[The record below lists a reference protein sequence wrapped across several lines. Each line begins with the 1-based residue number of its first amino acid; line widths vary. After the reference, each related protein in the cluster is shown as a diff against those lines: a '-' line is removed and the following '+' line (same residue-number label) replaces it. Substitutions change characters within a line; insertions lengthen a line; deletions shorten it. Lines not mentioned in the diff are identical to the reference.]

1 MYRRVIILIAISFLC
16 LGTHAQNSVSQTD
29 KLTCKQY
36 LAKDWEALIETGMQ
50 ALDNEID
57 FYYLRYRLGIAY
69 YELQKY
75 RKSIVH
81 FEKALSNNP
90 GDAILQEYLYYSY
103 SFSGRKKEAWLTGKR
118 MNAETK
124 QRLGIPESRP
134 IKDISINYTFSQLED
149 NKNVSPST
157 IKQHMDD
164 PDTDQGFQSIAKN
177 YLVYKTALSH
187 QLLPRV
193 SFSQSIS
200 YMDKE
205 NFYFTRDFLS
215 MNQNQN
221 KDYYSADDKV
231 NQLQYYGRLDYI
243 FSKGFQAHLAI
254 HHMKLDYRFYDI
266 DFPPPPAMPERVN
279 VDTTVNHTFMY
290 FGISKDIDNY
300 QFNLGASLGNL
311 MGNKQ
316 FIPAFEFI
324 WYPCSNK
331 SLYTVSNISWYSEEN
346 ENNNQHNWVLYQK
359 AGKSFFNQTFWV
371 EIFGMYGDI
380 QNFAFDKASGL
391 INPGDLMKYSFGADI
406 AIPLFKQRLLVTLT
420 YSRDT
425 FENRFTEYIKGASA
439 NPIEYSHNSIS
450 GKITWNF

>member
-1 MYRRVIILIAISFLC
+1 MYRGLIIVIALSFLC
-16 LGTHAQNSVSQTD
+16 FGTYAQNSVSQID
-29 KLTCKQY
+29 QLTYKQY
-36 LAKDWEALIETGMQ
+36 MAKNWEALIETATD
-50 ALDNEID
+50 ALDDKID

-75 RKSIVH
+75 RKSIIH
-81 FEKALSNNP
+81 FEKALASNP
-90 GDAILQEYLYYSY
+90 ADAVLKEYLYYSY
-103 SFSGRKKEAWLTGKR
+103 NFSGREKEAWLITKK
-118 MNAETK
+118 MNTETK
-124 QRLGIPESRP
+124 QRLGIPETRP
-134 IKDISINYTFSQLED
+134 IKDISINYAFSQIED
-149 NKNVSPST
+149 NKNASPST

-177 YLVYKTALSH
+177 YSVIKTTLAH
-187 QLLPRV
+187 QLLPRL

-200 YMDKE
+200 YIDKE

-221 KDYYSADDKV
+221 KDYYSADNKV

-266 DFPPPPAMPERVN
+266 DSPPPPAMPERVN
-279 VDTTVNHTFMY
+279 IDTSVNHTFMY

-300 QFNLGASLGNL
+300 QFNLGVSLGNL

-331 SLYTVSNISWYSEEN
+331 SFYTISNVSWFTEKND
-346 ENNNQHNWVLYQK
+346 NNRQYNWVLYQK
-359 AGKSFFNQTFWV
+359 AGKSFFKQALWL
-371 EIFGMYGDI
+371 ELYGMYGDTR
-380 QNFAFDKASGL
+380 NFTFDKASCL
-391 INPGDLMKYSFGADI
+391 INPGDLMKHSFGADI
-406 AIPLFKQRLLVTLT
+406 ILPLFSRKLFVTLT
-420 YSRDT
+420 YSVDT
-425 FENRFTEYIKGASA
+425 FENSFMEYIKGASE